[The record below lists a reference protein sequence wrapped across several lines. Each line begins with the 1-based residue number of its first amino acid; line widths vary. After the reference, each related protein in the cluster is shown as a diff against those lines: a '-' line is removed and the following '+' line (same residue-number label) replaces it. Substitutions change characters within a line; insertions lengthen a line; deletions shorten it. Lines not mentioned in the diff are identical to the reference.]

1 MLYPGTIFGIA
12 AHVSGETAKA
22 VSTAVLSMPASSFG
36 KWSLV
41 TDFGQVK
48 DLYRTLKRGPYA
60 HLRDN
65 PMMAFWMKWRGWLGA
80 LMLTVLGWGVY
91 TFHVKHLVEKGHLPI
106 CVESCPQRAIASGP
120 IDELRARY
128 GANAASTGLPDP
140 ALTKPNL
147 VVGLPKV

>member
-48 DLYRTLKRGPYA
+48 DLYRTLKRTGRSSA
-60 HLRDN
+60 DH
-65 PMMAFWMKWRGWLGA
+65 
-80 LMLTVLGWGVY
+80 MLIFGT
-91 TFHVKHLVEKGHLPI
+91 I
-106 CVESCPQRAIASGP
+106 R
-120 IDELRARY
+120 
-128 GANAASTGLPDP
+128 
-140 ALTKPNL
+140 
-147 VVGLPKV
+147 

>member
-48 DLYRTLKRGPYA
+48 DLYRTLKRGLLDEVEGLVRRFDADGSGLGCLYA
-60 HLRDN
+60 
-65 PMMAFWMKWRGWLGA
+65 
-80 LMLTVLGWGVY
+80 
-91 TFHVKHLVEKGHLPI
+91 
-106 CVESCPQRAIASGP
+106 SCEASG
-120 IDELRARY
+120 
-128 GANAASTGLPDP
+128 
-140 ALTKPNL
+140 
-147 VVGLPKV
+147 

>member
-65 PMMAFWMKWRGWLGA
+65 PMMAFWMKWRGWFGA
-80 LMLTVLGWGVY
+80 LKLTVLGWGV
-91 TFHVKHLVEKGHLPI
+91 
-106 CVESCPQRAIASGP
+106 
-120 IDELRARY
+120 
-128 GANAASTGLPDP
+128 
-140 ALTKPNL
+140 
-147 VVGLPKV
+147 

>member
-36 KWSLV
+36 
-41 TDFGQVK
+41 
-48 DLYRTLKRGPYA
+48 
-60 HLRDN
+60 
-65 PMMAFWMKWRGWLGA
+65 WRGWFGA

-91 TFHVKHLVEKGHLPI
+91 TLHVKHLVEKGHLPI
-106 CVESCPQRAIASGP
+106 CVESCPQRAIAFGP